1 MYTKQSL
8 ERVWVRFVLFCD
20 TLSQKGHLVSCMTIL
35 VPKLQITRSDIPH
48 IKWVVRLVT
57 AYGHFNLPWG
67 IVWVCMSPH
76 THFIPPPPSRAQMTH
91 LMKHIS
97 NYFIKCACELQ
108 NIHSSS
114 ALDGYKVHIKFAIF
128 MLKKKEECCMY
139 YILCFHLI
147 KDLIN
152 VQLSCHL
159 FFVSCVSLSTDDTSD

>member
-1 MYTKQSL
+1 MI
-8 ERVWVRFVLFCD
+8 
-20 TLSQKGHLVSCMTIL
+20 H
-35 VPKLQITRSDIPH
+35 VPNLQITRSDIRPH

-67 IVWVCMSPH
+67 IVWVSMSPH
-76 THFIPPPPSRAQMTH
+76 TLYPPPSPRAQMTH
-91 LMKHIS
+91 LMKHTS
-97 NYFIKCACELQ
+97 NYFIKCACVLT

-114 ALDGYKVHIKFAIF
+114 ANDGDKGLQFILSLQYSC
-128 MLKKKEECCMY
+128 KKKEECCMH

-159 FFVSCVSLSTDDTSD
+159 FFLSCISLSTDDTSD

>member
-1 MYTKQSL
+1 ML
-8 ERVWVRFVLFCD
+8 
-20 TLSQKGHLVSCMTIL
+20 CMTIL
-35 VPKLQITRSDIPH
+35 VPNLQITRSDIRPH
-48 IKWVVRLVT
+48 IKWVVCLVI

-76 THFIPPPPSRAQMTH
+76 THFIPPPPPPPRA
-91 LMKHIS
+91 LMKHTS
-97 NYFIKCACELQ
+97 NYFFKFACVLQ

-114 ALDGYKVHIKFAIF
+114 AHDGNKGLQFILFAIF
-128 MLKKKEECCMY
+128 MSKKRCCMH

-159 FFVSCVSLSTDDTSD
+159 FFLSCISLSTDDTSD